1 MGAVPKRSQMT
12 PQIAPELAAEALF
25 TAHQHEQAW
34 LDAFA
39 YSLDRRRA
47 AASLKH
53 VLTVWD
59 LSQSDAARLF
69 GVSRQAI
76 SKWLDQGAPPDRAV
90 LIADLSAA
98 TDLLTHYLKR
108 DRIPAVVRRPIGA
121 LRSVSLMDLLASADT
136 QALLATCR
144 EMFSFGQVQDQA

>member
-1 MGAVPKRSQMT
+1 MSTVPKRSQMP
-12 PQIAPELAAEALF
+12 PQTAPEQAAEALF
-25 TAHQHEQAW
+25 SAHQHEQAW

-47 AASLKH
+47 AASLQH

-59 LSQSDAARLF
+59 LSQSEASRLF

-76 SKWLDQGAPPDRAV
+76 SKWLNSGAPPDRAV
-90 LIADLSAA
+90 MIADLAAA

-108 DRIPAVVRRPIGA
+108 DRIPAVVRRQIGGLA
-121 LRSVSLMDLLASADT
+121 GVSLIDLFGRADT

-144 EMFSFGQVQDQA
+144 EMFSFGQVHDQA

>member
-1 MGAVPKRSQMT
+1 MGAVPKRSQAT
-12 PQIAPELAAEALF
+12 PQITPEQAAEAVF
-25 TAHQHEQAW
+25 VAHQHEQAW

-47 AASLKH
+47 AASLQH

-59 LSQSDAARLF
+59 LSQSEAARLS

-76 SKWLDQGAPPDRAV
+76 IKWLDSGAPPDQAMM
-90 LIADLSAA
+90 IADLAAA
-98 TDLLTHYLKR
+98 TDLLTRYLKR

-121 LRSVSLMDLLASADT
+121 L
-136 QALLATCR
+136 
-144 EMFSFGQVQDQA
+144 GGVQ

>member
-1 MGAVPKRSQMT
+1 MSAVPKRSQTT
-12 PQIAPELAAEALF
+12 PQITPEQAAEALF
-25 TAHQHEQAW
+25 TAHEHEQAW

-47 AASLKH
+47 ATSLQH

-59 LSQSDAARLF
+59 LSQSEAARVF

-90 LIADLSAA
+90 LIADLAAA

-121 LRSVSLMDLLASADT
+121 LDGVSLMDLFVRADT

-144 EMFSFGQVQDQA
+144 EMFGFGQVQDQA